1 MIGPTKTPQPS
12 GIGSIP
18 SISDA
23 PPQSDSPGV
32 GCKDTF
38 PFLALVFAV
47 ASGGG
52 GVEEVAG
59 FFFGLSQLEELQGIK
74 DGVNINV
81 WLPPNMSTPNIQPDM
96 YPILYT
102 YYLTYLAMYIGW
114 HCAQSDSCRLMKLT

>member
-59 FFFGLSQLEELQGIK
+59 FFFGLRAASVGGVAGNQGWCEHQCVATSK
-74 DGVNINV
+74 HVNSKYPARYVPHTIYMLFNLFNNV
-81 WLPPNMSTPNIQPDM
+81 YWLALRP
-96 YPILYT
+96 
-102 YYLTYLAMYIGW
+102 
-114 HCAQSDSCRLMKLT
+114 K